1 MANCLSLIEH
11 LADVKGAKITGYD
24 DTNLKSH
31 NVLVLDIVPTQ
42 THVCPF
48 CGRVCPGYDYASKT
62 PKLWRHTDWGSCV
75 VMFRYR
81 PRRIKCPE
89 HKVVTESVPWAHH
102 KTRFSKAFEKR
113 VLGLGQHTSRFAVS
127 QLMRID
133 WHTTDRCIERFLL
146 LHANVT
152 QTSRFDGLKHIA
164 IDETSYQKRHKYVT
178 CVLNQENN
186 TIIWVG
192 EGHGL
197 ATIKQFFEQL
207 TPEQRASIETVSGD
221 GARWIDAC
229 VTAYVPHAKR
239 CADPFHIILWASDA
253 LDSVRL
259 RASRELRKKGN
270 AIDAKAI
277 KGSQIA
283 LGKDPSELTEKQK
296 AKVKLVSEKTP
307 GLYNAYQL
315 KEKLRKIIS
324 MKRNPEEAIKALDEW
339 IELAKSSEELEFQN
353 LAEKISRHRQNIINT
368 IQYNKHSAR
377 LEAINNSIKLIIR
390 RSYGF
395 RNTDNLA
402 NHIIFCCSS
411 TKIELAYPTHHTLM
425 TA

>member
-1 MANCLSLIEH
+1 MAKDLSLVEQV
-11 LADVKGAKITGYD
+11 ADVKGAKITDYNV
-24 DTNLKSH
+24 TVFKS
-31 NVLVLDIVPTQ
+31 NKIIVLDIVPNQ

-62 PKLWRHTDWGSCV
+62 PKLWRHTDWGNCV
-75 VMFRYR
+75 VLLSYR
-81 PRRIKCPE
+81 LRRIKCPE

-102 KTRFSKAFEKR
+102 KSRLSKAFETR
-113 VLGLGQHTSRFAVS
+113 VLWLGQHTSRSAVS
-127 QLMRID
+127 RLMRID

-146 LHANVT
+146 MQATVT
-152 QTSRFDGLKHIA
+152 QSSSFDGLRHIA

-229 VTAYVPHAKR
+229 VEQYVPHAKR

-270 AIDAKAI
+270 ATDAKAI

-296 AKVKLVSEKTP
+296 SKVKLVSEKTP

-315 KEKLRKIIS
+315 KEKLRKILS
-324 MKRNPEEAIKALDEW
+324 MKGNQEEAMKALDEW
-339 IELAKSSEELEFQN
+339 IELAKSSEALEFQN
-353 LAEKISRHRQNIINT
+353 LAEKISRHRQNICNT

-402 NHIIFCCSS
+402 NHIKFCCSS
-411 TKIELAYPTHHTLM
+411 TKIELSYQTHHTLM

>member
-1 MANCLSLIEH
+1 MAKDLSLVEH
-11 LADVKGAKITGYD
+11 LTDVKDAKIIDYD
-24 DTNLKSH
+24 DSYLKS
-31 NVLVLDIVPTQ
+31 NNILVLDIVPIQ

-62 PKLWRHTDWGSCV
+62 PKLWRHTDWGGSV
-75 VMFRYR
+75 VMLRYR
-81 PRRIKCPE
+81 PRRIKCPQ
-89 HKVVTESVPWAHH
+89 HKVVTESIPWAHH
-102 KTRFSKAFEKR
+102 KSRLSIAFEQR
-113 VLGLGQHTSRFAVS
+113 VLWLGQHTSRFAVS
-127 QLMRID
+127 RFMRID

-146 LHANVT
+146 MQEEVT

-192 EGHGL
+192 KGHGL
-197 ATIKQFFEQL
+197 ATIKQFFETL

-229 VTAYVPHAKR
+229 VAEYVPHAKR
-239 CADPFHIILWASDA
+239 CADPFHIILWASEA
-253 LDSVRL
+253 LDKVRL

-270 AIDAKAI
+270 ATDAKAV

-296 AKVKLVSEKTP
+296 ERIKLISEKAP
-307 GLYNAYQL
+307 DLHKNYQL

-324 MKRNPEEAIKALDEW
+324 MKGNLEEAIKEFDEW
-339 IELAKSSEELEFQN
+339 IELAKSSEALEFQN
-353 LAEKISRHRQNIINT
+353 LADKILRHRQNICNT

-377 LEAINNSIKLIIR
+377 LEATNNCIKLIIR
-390 RSYGF
+390 RCYGF

-402 NHIIFCCSS
+402 NHIRFCCSS
-411 TKIELAYPTHHTLM
+411 VKIELTYHTHHTLM